1 LAVAAVLVGFAKT
14 AVGGAGSLA
23 IVLFAAVLPARE
35 STGAILPLLI
45 AGDLVAVGV
54 YRRHCAWSTL
64 LRLLPGVLPGLVL
77 GAWFVAEVDDALMRR
92 GIGAI
97 LLAMTAAQLWQ
108 RVGRGRRGPEAAAS
122 PPRQSATLTAGIGAL
137 VGFTTMTANAA
148 GPLTTL
154 YLVVAGLPMLEIIGT
169 GAWLFLVVNVSKLP
183 ISAGLGL
190 VTAESL
196 LLDAFLVPAML
207 VGAALGVWLVRRIQ
221 QGSFEIAA
229 LGLAA
234 LASAALLV

>member
-1 LAVAAVLVGFAKT
+1 
-14 AVGGAGSLA
+14 
-23 IVLFAAVLPARE
+23 
-35 STGAILPLLI
+35 
-45 AGDLVAVGV
+45 
-54 YRRHCAWSTL
+54 
-64 LRLLPGVLPGLVL
+64 
-77 GAWFVAEVDDALMRR
+77 
-92 GIGAI
+92 
-97 LLAMTAAQLWQ
+97 
-108 RVGRGRRGPEAAAS
+108 
-122 PPRQSATLTAGIGAL
+122 L